1 MLVETSAVDE
11 GSYVWFYGIRQGACC
26 CPGVENFYVRRSIS
40 NLSCFLS
47 AFFLSLCMRLWQ
59 VDSSC
64 LGVESLTKRLVSLL
78 TVRIK
83 DALPNMKWELQE
95 SLSECPL
102 FSPFLPPYL
111 GRPAWAVLLGP
122 CERTTPRTEQNRT
135 EPDYRLGARFLR
147 YVLGQFVPV
156 CYSLVEGRAA
166 VDEPAPALVRAWR
179 PPLFVLNLTA
189 SPVSCRAR
197 RC

>member
-1 MLVETSAVDE
+1 
-11 GSYVWFYGIRQGACC
+11 
-26 CPGVENFYVRRSIS
+26 
-40 NLSCFLS
+40 
-47 AFFLSLCMRLWQ
+47 MRLWQ

-135 EPDYRLGARFLR
+135 EQNRTIAWVPAFFDTCWINLFLCAI
-147 YVLGQFVPV
+147 V
-156 CYSLVEGRAA
+156 
-166 VDEPAPALVRAWR
+166 
-179 PPLFVLNLTA
+179 
-189 SPVSCRAR
+189 
-197 RC
+197 